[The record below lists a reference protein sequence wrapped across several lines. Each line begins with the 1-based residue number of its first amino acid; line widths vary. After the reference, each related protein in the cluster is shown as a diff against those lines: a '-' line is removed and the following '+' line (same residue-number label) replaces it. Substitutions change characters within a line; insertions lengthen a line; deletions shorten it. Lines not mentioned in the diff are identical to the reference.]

1 MKTLEVEGM
10 RLSNLNEVEVKNTHG
25 GGWLDFVLG
34 YVAREILEGIQRGL
48 STPCNE
54 VKCC

>member
-1 MKTLEVEGM
+1 MKTLELEGM

-34 YVAREILEGIQRGL
+34 YVASEILEGFQRGL